1 MNTEIITRH
10 INTIVRDGMRS
21 HAARECLV
29 NRITQRQLS
38 NESAEYRAL
47 IAVNSDL
54 DRACAQLDAVK
65 ALAVDLA
72 GADAVDEIE
81 TAANATWEPQR
92 QYLTHGI
99 TVHGVEIDLRDMN
112 Q

>member
-1 MNTEIITRH
+1 MNTEIIARH

-21 HAARECLV
+21 HAARECLI

-38 NESAEYRAL
+38 NDSAEYRAL
-47 IAVNSDL
+47 LAINADI
-54 DRACAQLDAVK
+54 DRACAQLDAIK

-81 TAANATWEPQR
+81 TAANAIWEPQR

-99 TVHGVEIDLRDMN
+99 TVHGVEIDLRDLP
-112 Q
+112 